1 MSDLRNALWGEGWQA
16 LRDQFVIEPGTAY
29 VNHGSFGNAPRAVTE
44 VQNEW
49 RARMDVN
56 ATRFFRRELGPALE
70 QARLAV
76 ADFLGASDPEGLTL
90 LTNATSGCSAV
101 LSAFPFEAGD
111 EILVTD
117 HGYGATLMA
126 ARRRAADTGAEI
138 TTVAVPL
145 AASADEIRDLVLA
158 AVTPRT
164 RLAMLDHVTS
174 PTARR
179 FPIEEMVPALQE
191 RGVAVLIDA
200 AHTPGMLPVDLA
212 ALGADFWTGNMHK
225 WAMAPRA
232 VAALNVAP
240 KWRSL
245 VRPFVV
251 SWRED
256 EGYPNNMLQY
266 GTADLT
272 AYLVAPDGVRFLSE
286 LGFDRVRAHNEEL
299 AVYGQAVLAQAL
311 GVDPTTLPGDP
322 GVSMRLVP
330 LPLDISDGFDF
341 QAVVSDR
348 LGVETA
354 VVPWNGHTL
363 MRVSAN
369 VYNAPAE
376 YDRLAEGLPG
386 LL

>member
-1 MSDLRNALWGEGWQA
+1 MSELSNALWGEGWQTV
-16 LRDQFVIEPGTAY
+16 REQFVIEPGSAY
-29 VNHGSFGNAPRAVTE
+29 LNHGSFGNAPRPVTE
-44 VQNEW
+44 AQNAW

-56 ATRFFRRELGPALE
+56 ATRFFRREIGPALE
-70 QARLAV
+70 TARLAV
-76 ADFLGASDPEGLTL
+76 AEYLGATDAEGMTL
-90 LTNATSGCSAV
+90 VTNATSGCSAV
-101 LSAFPFEAGD
+101 LSAVPFQAGD

-117 HGYGATLMA
+117 HGYGATIMA
-126 ARRRAADTGAEI
+126 ADRRAADTGAR
-138 TTVAVPL
+138 VVVVPVPL
-145 AASADEIRDLVLA
+145 AAPAAEIRDRVLA

-164 RLAMLDHVTS
+164 RLAMLDHITS
-174 PTARR
+174 PTARL
-179 FPIEEMVPALQE
+179 FPIEELTPALQE

-200 AHTPGMLPVDLA
+200 AHSPGMVPIDLA
-212 ALGADFWTGNMHK
+212 ALGADFWTGNLHK

-232 VAALNVAP
+232 VAGLYVAP

-251 SWRED
+251 SWREG
-256 EGYPNNMLQY
+256 EGYPRHMLQF

-272 AYLVAPDGVRFLSE
+272 AYLVAPDGIGYLAE
-286 LGFDRVRAHNEEL
+286 LGPERVREHNVAL
-299 AVYGQAVLAQAL
+299 AEYGQAAVARAL
-311 GVDPTTLPGDP
+311 GVDPSGLPGDP

-330 LPLDISDGFDF
+330 LPLDLDDGFDF

-348 LGVETA
+348 LGIETA

-376 YDRLAEGLPG
+376 YDRLAAGLPG